1 MTRFGILSYGTAVAL
16 IAVFTARE
24 TIDPAAYLF
33 QQNTP
38 KAVVL
43 GFAGWLLATL
53 GPLTLSIWFLRL
65 SRRVS
70 APWALHL
77 LFIPC
82 ALALCRVGASMLFF
96 AADVSG
102 AGSIEGN
109 TLLAA
114 SALLALTVLVHGG
127 TLAVLGIGW
136 ISRRAKARFY
146 S

>member
-1 MTRFGILSYGTAVAL
+1 MTRLGILLYGAAIVI
-16 IAVFTARE
+16 IAVLTARE
-24 TIDPAAYLF
+24 TIEPAIYLY
-33 QQNTP
+33 QQNPP
-38 KAVVL
+38 KAVAL

-70 APWALHL
+70 TPWALNL

-82 ALALCRVGASMLFF
+82 ALTLCRVGASILFF

-109 TLLAA
+109 ALLAA
-114 SALLALTVLVHGG
+114 SAFLALTVLVHGG
-127 TLAVLGIGW
+127 ALAALGIGW
-136 ISRRAKARFY
+136 ISRKAKVR
-146 S
+146 